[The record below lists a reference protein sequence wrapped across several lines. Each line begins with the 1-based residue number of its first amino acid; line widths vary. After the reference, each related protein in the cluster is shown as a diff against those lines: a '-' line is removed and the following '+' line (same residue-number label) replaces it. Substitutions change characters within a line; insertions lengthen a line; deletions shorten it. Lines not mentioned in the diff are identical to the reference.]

1 MSVLDRVRQHQRTEQ
16 DSRSSTPEAG
26 KAVVVVNPVLVRAR
40 QLITFALEQSKGHV
54 PWMVETIVHEMLEDM
69 DTMVDGNELAE
80 YLMVTAGILKW
91 AATGNL
97 EDIPAHI
104 RDEATERLALLP
116 GEAVST
122 A

>member
-1 MSVLDRVRQHQRTEQ
+1 MSVLDRVRQHQRTEP
-16 DSRSSTPEAG
+16 SESSTPVAG
-26 KAVVVVNPVLVRAR
+26 KAVVPVNPVLIRAR
-40 QLITFALEQSKGHV
+40 QLINFALEQSKGHI

-69 DTMVDGNELAE
+69 DTMVDGEDLAE

-91 AATGNL
+91 AATGNA

-116 GEAVST
+116 GEAVSNG
-122 A
+122 